1 MKYPSEIIAQHATD
15 SIAVIDDLR
24 AGGWI
29 IVRHDAIRLAQAHAA
44 ADAKYV
50 ADNDNSLL
58 PK

>member
-1 MKYPSEIIAQHATD
+1 MTRPEEIIGEQNARN
-15 SIAVIDDLR
+15 LR